1 MTHRFRLPLIAGL
14 LCAAL
19 IAARPALAGP
29 PLLCHPYDIGSA
41 VSLPWNGPAWLD
53 AKADYDLSHL
63 VADTEALLGASTPV
77 IVRMETLRRAS
88 LYAGRDAQ
96 VAAELIRRLTAT
108 AEPA

>member
-41 VSLPWNGPAWLD
+41 VSLPWNGPAWLVQRWTQGQ
-53 AKADYDLSHL
+53 YDQDQSC
-63 VADTEALLGASTPV
+63 
-77 IVRMETLRRAS
+77 
-88 LYAGRDAQ
+88 
-96 VAAELIRRLTAT
+96 
-108 AEPA
+108 